1 MVTHDSQKEDNSRT
15 TYGKCSTARCRD
27 SAGGVIF
34 PSCVAGILDGWQP
47 MISRENV
54 LQISVGGLF
63 RDILT
68 IVLREPLHDLR
79 ISNTTIVLERFET
92 LLRQLCKRVDPSQ
105 HENPPDIPRE
115 VENINDFPQY
125 LTMLKLY
132 TQWMAYENHK
142 FTPSGKI
149 KCPDLSQIF
158 EWVKSAW
165 DSIVQPLVEKSLK
178 KCGVTNSLDATED
191 DYLQKHGYDNNYS
204 AASDDDESDED
215 EIDDSLSSDEDENDV
230 EGVASNPAAVP
241 YPKDSEWTAVDT
253 YRPLPV
259 NTTPRQILVDIDESS
274 SVLDCSKVF
283 LTDSDV
289 NELKRQT
296 NLYASQTIQK
306 KRRGNN
312 LKPHSV
318 LSSWK
323 PVTISEMR
331 RFLGII
337 FHMCVSKKPK
347 IADHWSTNPVL
358 SCNFCPHVMSRLRF
372 TQILSC
378 LHLVD
383 NSNQKKPGEDGFHPL
398 YKVLPYYNNLKERCI
413 QAYRPSEKVTIDEGI
428 CPFRGRVSFRVYM
441 QNKPHKYGLKVYAVA
456 EASSGYV
463 VNFEVYA
470 GKHIVDNSSSAVIL
484 RLLSDSSLLNK
495 GHTVYLDRFYS
506 SPELFQQLAE
516 KGTGAVG
523 TVNKSRKGLPKDLV
537 SAKLKKGEMSFR
549 RKDNVLA
556 MKWKDKRDVYTLST
570 RHQATF
576 GTHTKRNGSVVLK
589 PLQVLDYNLN
599 KIGVD
604 IGDQRLQYNPFQHR
618 TVKWWRK
625 LYFHLLLMGVSNAF
639 WLYNAVHRKKITI
652 TDFITVLA
660 VQLVED
666 DTLEFIPRNEG
677 TVGRLTKRH
686 FLQHIPATTKKYAA
700 RVCHVCSSR
709 SKKQSGKASRKETR
723 YECEQCGVALCLEP
737 CFKIFHTKKQ
747 YDSV

>member
-1 MVTHDSQKEDNSRT
+1 MFRRGLSDAEIADLINHSDTLDN
-15 TYGKCSTARCRD
+15 
-27 SAGGVIF
+27 
-34 PSCVAGILDGWQP
+34 
-47 MISRENV
+47 
-54 LQISVGGLF
+54 
-63 RDILT
+63 
-68 IVLREPLHDLR
+68 
-79 ISNTTIVLERFET
+79 
-92 LLRQLCKRVDPSQ
+92 
-105 HENPPDIPRE
+105 
-115 VENINDFPQY
+115 VESD
-125 LTMLKLY
+125 
-132 TQWMAYENHK
+132 
-142 FTPSGKI
+142 
-149 KCPDLSQIF
+149 
-158 EWVKSAW
+158 
-165 DSIVQPLVEKSLK
+165 
-178 KCGVTNSLDATED
+178 
-191 DYLQKHGYDNNYS
+191 
-204 AASDDDESDED
+204 SDDSECNGVFEED

-470 GKHIVDNSSSAVIL
+470 DVCSRARKENVWGTRERHPPAAPCRWLPS
-484 RLLSDSSLLNK
+484 
-495 GHTVYLDRFYS
+495 HT
-506 SPELFQQLAE
+506 AH
-516 KGTGAVG
+516 GT
-523 TVNKSRKGLPKDLV
+523 
-537 SAKLKKGEMSFR
+537 
-549 RKDNVLA
+549 
-556 MKWKDKRDVYTLST
+556 
-570 RHQATF
+570 
-576 GTHTKRNGSVVLK
+576 
-589 PLQVLDYNLN
+589 
-599 KIGVD
+599 
-604 IGDQRLQYNPFQHR
+604 
-618 TVKWWRK
+618 
-625 LYFHLLLMGVSNAF
+625 
-639 WLYNAVHRKKITI
+639 
-652 TDFITVLA
+652 
-660 VQLVED
+660 
-666 DTLEFIPRNEG
+666 
-677 TVGRLTKRH
+677 
-686 FLQHIPATTKKYAA
+686 PAREAA
-700 RVCHVCSSR
+700 RMRGCSCGRVAWRRAARQSDAGSR
-709 SKKQSGKASRKETR
+709 RRRQQQRAR
-723 YECEQCGVALCLEP
+723 
-737 CFKIFHTKKQ
+737 
-747 YDSV
+747 